1 MKMKIIKSNR
11 NWCQLWCIKRDERKW
26 EEQGR
31 STGNENKPKASR
43 RRRRRLRGGNAAIR
57 KKENCCAIENWTEGF
72 ALGRGGEGCCVGGW
86 VWSVND
92 KQTSDVLRR
101 LLRLRL
107 RPGADKKNCQ
117 SALKVCNASKVSC
130 KIDKY
135 NADRQLLQLLLLLL
149 LPLLHCYCNNN
160 IDSAF
165 ASRQSAGEGTK
176 MGKKSSAECR
186 LVIAANAAEAA
197 DRCRNSLI
205 KFYWNCR
212 QAAKNRRRRAKQK
225 K

>member
-1 MKMKIIKSNR
+1 MGGAGGWATKTNR
-11 NWCQLWCIKRDERKW
+11 KLQDGDNDEDCVAEMPPLERKK
-26 EEQGR
+26 
-31 STGNENKPKASR
+31 TAAP
-43 RRRRRLRGGNAAIR
+43 LR
-57 KKENCCAIENWTEGF
+57 IELRDLHL
-72 ALGRGGEGCCVGGW
+72 AGEGVGGRVLVVWRGW

-101 LLRLRL
+101 LRLRL

-149 LPLLHCYCNNN
+149 PLLHCYCNNN

-165 ASRQSAGEGTK
+165 ASRQSAGEGIK

-205 KFYWNCR
+205 KFY
-212 QAAKNRRRRAKQK
+212 
-225 K
+225 

>member
-1 MKMKIIKSNR
+1 M
-11 NWCQLWCIKRDERKW
+11 
-26 EEQGR
+26 
-31 STGNENKPKASR
+31 
-43 RRRRRLRGGNAAIR
+43 
-57 KKENCCAIENWTEGF
+57 
-72 ALGRGGEGCCVGGW
+72 GGW

-101 LLRLRL
+101 LRLRL

-165 ASRQSAGEGTK
+165 ASRQSAGEGIK

-205 KFYWNCR
+205 KFY
-212 QAAKNRRRRAKQK
+212 
-225 K
+225 

>member
-1 MKMKIIKSNR
+1 MSTLVQKKRRKKVGGAGGWATKTNR
-11 NWCQLWCIKRDERKW
+11 KLQDGDDDDCVAEMPPLERKK
-26 EEQGR
+26 
-31 STGNENKPKASR
+31 TAAP
-43 RRRRRLRGGNAAIR
+43 LR
-57 KKENCCAIENWTEGF
+57 IELRDLHLAG
-72 ALGRGGEGCCVGGW
+72 VGKGAVWRGW

-101 LLRLRL
+101 LRLRL

-135 NADRQLLQLLLLLL
+135 NADRQLLQLLL
-149 LPLLHCYCNNN
+149 PLLHCYCNNN

-165 ASRQSAGEGTK
+165 ASRQSAGEGIK

-186 LVIAANAAEAA
+186 LVIAAEAA

-205 KFYWNCR
+205 KFY
-212 QAAKNRRRRAKQK
+212 
-225 K
+225 